1 MSLPGKWRAAPV
13 VKDMARSAHIG
24 HMARSAYVETHG
36 AGATATTGVRGRQAS
51 RRRFVARAAAEQS
64 KKAGDS
70 WTKCDVYGDVT
81 LCNECWRVIQPIW
94 VLSADEKKK
103 LFKRKAARSGRS
115 SS

>member
-1 MSLPGKWRAAPV
+1 MDTWRAAPT
-13 VKDMARSAHIG
+13 
-24 HMARSAYVETHG
+24 YVETHG
-36 AGATATTGVRGRQAS
+36 AGATATTNGRKREAGKPASLRGPCCGGT
-51 RRRFVARAAAEQS
+51 

-103 LFKRKAARSGRS
+103 LQEEGRTFREIVFLNAEVTALQS
-115 SS
+115 QTFEE